1 MAYTNIDD
9 PSAYFQ
15 TATYTG
21 NGTDNTAI
29 TYDGNSDLQPDFLW
43 LKYEALQVTMLYLIS
58 NRGVTK
64 YVRTN
69 NNAAET
75 ANATLL
81 KSFDTDGF
89 TVGTAGNTNSNG
101 NTLVAWAMESQWWYD
116 LKQYGWKYN

>member
-15 TATYTG
+15 AATYTG

-43 LKYEALQVTMLYLIS
+43 FKLRSTTGNHVLFDS

-64 YVRTN
+64 YVRSN

-101 NTLVAWAMESQWWYD
+101 NTLVSWGNGKLMVVRPQAIRMEI
-116 LKQYGWKYN
+116 

>member
-1 MAYTNIDD
+1 M
-9 PSAYFQ
+9 
-15 TATYTG
+15 
-21 NGTDNTAI
+21 
-29 TYDGNSDLQPDFLW
+29 QPDFLW
-43 LKYEALQVTMLYLIS
+43 FKVRSTTGNHVLFDS

-101 NTLVAWAMESQWWYD
+101 NTLVSWGNGKPMVVRPQAIRMEI
-116 LKQYGWKYN
+116 